1 MEINLFN
8 ITYLFIRLAPFIL
21 VCYFTLSSVFNQDL
35 KGIIYLIG
43 LLFACFTTASLGNIK
58 SFAVNP
64 LPQLCKF
71 ITLSNGSPVSNI
83 PLGLTILSYTFFYLF
98 YIIGKEG
105 LYANNI
111 PTFILFPILIVCDS
125 LWNLNHGCIRYEGLV
140 ISFLIGSIIGVSWA
154 AIITTSGVA
163 ELKFFNGISN
173 KETCSRP
180 SKTLYSC
187 KYVKKQS

>member
-1 MEINLFN
+1 MN
-8 ITYLFIRLAPFIL
+8 
-21 VCYFTLSSVFNQDL
+21 
-35 KGIIYLIG
+35 
-43 LLFACFTTASLGNIK
+43 
-58 SFAVNP
+58 
-64 LPQLCKF
+64 
-71 ITLSNGSPVSNI
+71 LSNNEPISKI

-98 YIIGKEG
+98 YIIATEG
-105 LYANNI
+105 LYANNV
-111 PTFILFPILIVCDS
+111 PTFILFPILIVCDF
-125 LWNLNHGCIRYEGLV
+125 LWNLNHGCINFLGV
-140 ISFLIGSIIGVSWA
+140 FISFILGGAIGVAWA